1 MAFPPDFLDELRSRV
16 SLIDLIGRRVPL
28 KKRGRE
34 WVGLSPFQSEK
45 SPSFTVVPDKGFFH
59 CFSSGEHGDAIGWVM
74 RIEGLSFPEA
84 VEKLAGEAGLQVP
97 RPTPEAKAE
106 AEKRKSIY
114 EVLELACS
122 WFEQQLGRS
131 WGEEAKRYLQRR
143 GLSEPTIERFR
154 LGYAPNDRG
163 ILLKYLKMNKVDVE
177 LAAAAGLVKIPEGG
191 GEPRDYF
198 FNRVLFP
205 IADRQGR
212 IIGFGGRT
220 LEPDGKPKYLNT
232 PETAVFRKG
241 RSLYNL
247 DRARKTAHETGEV
260 IVAEGY
266 MDVIALD
273 QAGFSA
279 SVAPLGTAVTEEQ
292 IAELWRLAPEPLIC
306 LDGDQAGQKAGM
318 RVAERALPGLQ
329 PGRSLRFALL
339 PAGDDPDSL
348 LSAQGPKALRQVLD
362 AAKPLSDLVWLMLTA
377 GRDLA
382 TPERRAGLRQ
392 DILRLTGGIADE
404 GVKAAYREELLARYD
419 EAYGF
424 GSRRRQRSDSRPEG
438 RSGRARGGY
447 RDQREPI
454 RTAFDRPAPALLRR
468 RPEQMLLA
476 CALNHPELAAED
488 CETLAAV
495 QLSSADFD
503 RLRRAITD
511 ALANQPDL
519 DSDTLQGHLSQ
530 LGFTGVLAAVL
541 SEPVYLHAPFA
552 RSNRPL
558 AEARHGWRDLMER
571 LWSAQQAS
579 EEIDTVRQLAADMRE
594 DSLQRLRA
602 HQQLSQKTDPGLRNN
617 GKAEPGESNADVEP
631 TDRGE

>member
-16 SLIDLIGRRVPL
+16 SLTDLIGRRVPL

-45 SPSFTVVPDKGFFH
+45 SPSFTVVPEKGFFH

-74 RIEGLSFPEA
+74 RMEGLSFPEA

-97 RPTPEAKAE
+97 QPTPEAKAE
-106 AEKRKSIY
+106 AEKRKSVHD
-114 EVLELACS
+114 VLEMACAF
-122 WFEQQLGRS
+122 FEQQLRRS
-131 WGEEAKRYLQRR
+131 WGEQAKSYLERR
-143 GLSEPTIERFR
+143 GLSAATIERFR
-154 LGYAPNDRG
+154 LGYAPSDRG
-163 ILLKYLKMNKVDVE
+163 LLLKHLRANKVDLE
-177 LAAAAGLVKIPEGG
+177 LAASAGLVKLPEGG

-232 PETAVFRKG
+232 PETVVFRKG

-247 DRARKTAHETGEV
+247 DRARKAAHAAGEV
-260 IVAEGY
+260 VVAEGY

-273 QAGFSA
+273 QAGFPA
-279 SVAPLGTAVTEEQ
+279 CVAPLGTAVTEEQ
-292 IAELWRLAPEPLIC
+292 IAELWRLTTEPLIC

-339 PAGDDPDSL
+339 PPGEDPDSL
-348 LSAQGPKALRQVLD
+348 LRAQGPQALRQVLD
-362 AAKPLSDLVWLMLTA
+362 AARPLSDLVWLMLTT
-377 GRDLA
+377 GRELA

-392 DILRLTGGIADE
+392 EIMKLTGVIADE
-404 GVKAAYREELLARYD
+404 GVKAAYRDDLLARYD

-424 GSRRRQRSDSRPEG
+424 GSRRRG
-438 RSGRARGGY
+438 RQDGRFQVRKGRYGGDLLGSQGSGSA
-447 RDQREPI
+447 
-454 RTAFDRPAPALLRR
+454 AFDRPAPGLLRR

-488 CETLAAV
+488 CENLAAV
-495 QLSSADFD
+495 RLSSPDFD
-503 RLRRAITD
+503 RLRRAVAD
-511 ALANQPDL
+511 ALANRPDL
-519 DSDTLQGHLSQ
+519 DSDTLQDHLSQ
-530 LGFTGVLAAVL
+530 LGFAEALAAVL
-541 SEPVYLHAPFA
+541 SESVYLHAPFA
-552 RSNRPL
+552 RANRPL
-558 AEARHGWRDLMER
+558 AEARQGWRDLMDR
-571 LWSAQQAS
+571 LWIAQQAH
-579 EEIDTVRQLAADMRE
+579 EDIDTARQLAADMKE
-594 DSLQRLRA
+594 ESLERLRVR
-602 HQQLSQKTDPGLRNN
+602 QQLNQRTDPGLRT
-617 GKAEPGESNADVEP
+617 GPKTESGGSDPDVEP
-631 TDRGE
+631 AG

>member
-16 SLIDLIGRRVPL
+16 SLTDLIGRRVPL

-45 SPSFTVVPDKGFFH
+45 SPSFTVVPEKGFFH

-74 RIEGLSFPEA
+74 RMEGLSFPEA

-106 AEKRKSIY
+106 AEKRKSVHD
-114 EVLELACS
+114 VLEMACAF
-122 WFEQQLGRS
+122 FEQQLGRS
-131 WGEEAKRYLQRR
+131 WGEQAKGYLERR
-143 GLSEPTIERFR
+143 GLSAATIERFR
-154 LGYAPNDRG
+154 LGYAPSDRG
-163 ILLKYLKMNKVDVE
+163 LLLKHLRANKVDLE
-177 LAAAAGLVKIPEGG
+177 LAASAGLVKLPEGG

-232 PETAVFRKG
+232 PETVVFRKG

-247 DRARKTAHETGEV
+247 DRARKAAHAAGEV
-260 IVAEGY
+260 VVAEGY

-273 QAGFSA
+273 QAGFPA
-279 SVAPLGTAVTEEQ
+279 CVAPLGTAVTEEQ
-292 IAELWRLAPEPLIC
+292 IAELWRLTTEPLIC

-339 PAGDDPDSL
+339 PPGEDPDSL
-348 LSAQGPKALRQVLD
+348 LRAQGPQALRQVLD
-362 AAKPLSDLVWLMLTA
+362 AARPLSDLVWLMLTT
-377 GRDLA
+377 GRELA

-392 DILRLTGGIADE
+392 EIMKLTGVIADE
-404 GVKAAYREELLARYD
+404 GVKAAYRDDLLARYD

-424 GSRRRQRSDSRPEG
+424 GSRRRGRQDGRFQVRKGRYGGDLLGSQGSRS
-438 RSGRARGGY
+438 A
-447 RDQREPI
+447 
-454 RTAFDRPAPALLRR
+454 AFDRPAPSLLRR

-488 CETLAAV
+488 CENLAAV
-495 QLSSADFD
+495 RLSSPDFD
-503 RLRRAITD
+503 RLRRAIAD
-511 ALANQPDL
+511 ALANRPDL
-519 DSDTLQGHLSQ
+519 DSDTLQDHLSQ
-530 LGFTGVLAAVL
+530 LGFAEALAAVL
-541 SEPVYLHAPFA
+541 SESVYLHAPFA
-552 RSNRPL
+552 RANRPL
-558 AEARHGWRDLMER
+558 AEARQGWRDLMDR
-571 LWSAQQAS
+571 LWIAQQAH
-579 EEIDTVRQLAADMRE
+579 EDIDTARQLAADMKE
-594 DSLQRLRA
+594 ESLERLRVR
-602 HQQLSQKTDPGLRNN
+602 QQLNQRTDPGLRT
-617 GKAEPGESNADVEP
+617 GPKTESGGSDPDVEP
-631 TDRGE
+631 AG

>member
-16 SLIDLIGRRVPL
+16 SLTDLIGRRVTL

-45 SPSFTVVPDKGFFH
+45 SPSFTVVPEKGFFH

-74 RIEGLSFPEA
+74 RMEGLSFPEA

-106 AEKRKSIY
+106 AEKRKSVY
-114 EVLELACS
+114 EVLEIACRF
-122 WFEQQLGRS
+122 FEQQLGRR
-131 WGEEAKRYLQRR
+131 WGDQARSYLERR
-143 GLSEPTIERFR
+143 GLSEATIERFR

-163 ILLKYLKMNKVDVE
+163 LLLKHLQANKIDVE
-177 LAAAAGLVKIPEGG
+177 LAASAGLVKLPEDG

-212 IIGFGGRT
+212 IVGFGGRT

-232 PETAVFRKG
+232 PETVVFRKG

-247 DRARKTAHETGEV
+247 DRARKAAHEAGEV

-279 SVAPLGTAVTEEQ
+279 CVAPLGTAVTEEQ

-339 PAGDDPDSL
+339 PAGEDPDSL
-348 LSAQGPKALRQVLD
+348 LRAQGPHALRQVLD
-362 AAKPLSDLVWLMLTA
+362 AAKPLSDLVWLMLTT
-377 GRDLA
+377 GRDLT

-392 DILRLTGGIADE
+392 EILRLTGVIADE
-404 GVKAAYREELLARYD
+404 GVKAAYREDLLARYD
-419 EAYGF
+419 ETYGF
-424 GSRRRQRSDSRPEG
+424 GSRRRGG
-438 RSGRARGGY
+438 RDDRFQGRRGGQGGDF
-447 RDQREPI
+447 RDRRRPSQA
-454 RTAFDRPAPALLRR
+454 AFDRPAPGLLRR

-488 CETLAAV
+488 CESLAAV
-495 QLSSADFD
+495 RLSSSDFD
-503 RLRRAITD
+503 RLRRAIAD
-511 ALANQPDL
+511 ALANRPDL
-519 DSDTLQGHLSQ
+519 DSDTLQDHLSQ
-530 LGFTGVLAAVL
+530 LGFAGALAAVL

-552 RSNRPL
+552 RASRPL
-558 AEARHGWRDLMER
+558 AEARQGWRDLMDR
-571 LWSAQQAS
+571 LWIAQQAS
-579 EEIDTVRQLAADMRE
+579 EDIDTARQLAADMKE
-594 DSLQRLRA
+594 ESLERLRVR
-602 HQQLSQKTDPGLRNN
+602 QQLNQKTDPGLRNSP
-617 GKAEPGESNADVEP
+617 KTMSGEGDADVEP
-631 TDRGE
+631 AG